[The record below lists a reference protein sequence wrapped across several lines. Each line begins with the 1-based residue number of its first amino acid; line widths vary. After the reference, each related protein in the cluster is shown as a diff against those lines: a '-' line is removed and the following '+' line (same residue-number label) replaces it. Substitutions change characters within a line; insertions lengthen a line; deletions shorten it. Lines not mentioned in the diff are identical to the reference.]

1 MFRWL
6 HDITSTR
13 DLALI
18 PKTPSELVV
27 EGRMPS
33 DHSKTNSPI
42 HLTVAGNHKAGFDD
56 VLYVMKRIK
65 KSDPLFLLINT
76 LPVTEQDNLI
86 PHTLS
91 YQLEEGFINE
101 IIADYK
107 RDPAHYTVIVY
118 GKHGADDSVDKK
130 YKQLVGLGFSHTF
143 IYYGGMFEWMLL
155 QDVYGADHFP
165 TTNMGFKDPLKYAPR
180 CKFS

>member
-18 PKTPSELVV
+18 P
-27 EGRMPS
+27 
-33 DHSKTNSPI
+33 HQPI
-42 HLTVAGNHKAGFDD
+42 HLTVAGNNKAGFDD
-56 VLYVMKRIK
+56 VLYVMKRAK
-65 KSDPLFLLINT
+65 GSDTQYLLINT
-76 LPVTEQDNLI
+76 LLVTEQDNLI

-107 RDPAHYTVIVY
+107 RDPANYTIVIY

-130 YKQLVGLGFSHTF
+130 YKQLIGLGFSHTF

-165 TTNMGFKDPLKYAPR
+165 TTNMGFKEPLKYAPR
-180 CKFS
+180 CKFTPLR